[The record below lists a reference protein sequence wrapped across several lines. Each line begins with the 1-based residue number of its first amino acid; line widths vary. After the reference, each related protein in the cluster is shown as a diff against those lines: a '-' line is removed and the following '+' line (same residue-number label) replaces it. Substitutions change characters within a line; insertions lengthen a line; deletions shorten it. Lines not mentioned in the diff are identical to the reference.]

1 MSLRASERRPSAP
14 LLQTAAS
21 ASGTTRPLYSD
32 AIRLRKGVTIT
43 GVTTAPT
50 FVNAGRRSFQ
60 EPFVPRRAP
69 STHAPN
75 GGLNID
81 ALVASAQTSLCIG
94 HDEMEVALKMGEIK
108 QWFKKK
114 GKQAKDKVK
123 KLMGKK
129 GEDEASKK
137 AKEAAARKQ
146 MMDAGIM
153 PRPTEDS
160 DDECADGGTPPCTD
174 PNRTSAG
181 FDEVHAMVQ
190 QHALEVHGIDLA
202 TASASTRLLHTRA
215 AEVLT
220 GMQLRADDDFDTESV
235 MKKAK
240 EAKAWMKAKAK
251 AAKDKVKKMMRKKKD
266 GDESSSEDEDW
277 ERPLSLNEARDAMAA
292 AKKKKTGMA
301 FDEVL
306 HEART
311 MVQQHALE
319 VNGID
324 LDVADKDTRA
334 LHAHMA
340 EAIAHMHVATNGA
353 AWEDD
358 LDVGAPEWWG
368 RHTGWA
374 HEAETG
380 APAWWERKKDQAK
393 AAMAKAKDAMGKAS
407 AKAKEVK
414 NKVANSAVGQM
425 ASKAKEAT
433 SKFAKEKYARFT
445 NENRITKMERY
456 DYGLYISQ
464 NPLTNITI
472 DKKKV
477 SLPVGHEEGSTFN
490 DPRTHDAETT
500 EAFYGLLA
508 TKHKN
513 VMPDKFGSLADG
525 LTFDMKAEDTMKVLS
540 VEKNRE
546 LFVVPQPDAQIDLLA
561 RIDIHQYEGHTN
573 FGDGHVLLKRA
584 IAQGDAQMHAT
595 AANKNRPGVFTY
607 PNGKKLN
614 GAHPLCLGHS
624 MMKPIA
630 DMAANSLA
638 SAAVPMAFLQK
649 VEKELVAS
657 EHRGAEEFTTML
669 REREGEPFVVAVPSK
684 YHKDSDAYAEAFG
697 GNLNTK
703 DLKPVSALLVV
714 PLTAEFVE
722 KNIGAFKHSEDQNF
736 RSIQFAYEKRYP
748 WETLGNRPERKKY
761 ADPGA
766 DVRAEYNAILEEIK
780 GDIQPKDRET
790 YDEAAARTLEE
801 HCNKIGKEMYSSV
814 TGMEK
819 PITWELT
826 EQQFTKDFQVA
837 VFALGLSDGCDP
849 AEETMVCK
857 RAFGEIGTGK
867 VLMIGEHPLLFGDRL
882 SETGAWGGFENPGAA
897 YVSMGKN
904 MPLLNAVSEALNGV
918 HIDLRFLWASMK
930 LAQRCWSMATNARVS
945 KASQSRFRYLI
956 KKPIYRDADQK
967 FDFLGDRPTLKER
980 ARELK
985 DGAKALFKK
994 DQVGIDESA
1003 LGKAFE
1009 TLGLVRVTT
1018 GQQLKL
1024 DEITPEEFEKALQL
1038 AGIDLDSDE
1047 D

>member
-14 LLQTAAS
+14 LLLQTAAN
-21 ASGTTRPLYSD
+21 AGGTTRPLYSD
-32 AIRLRKGVTIT
+32 AIRLRRGVTVT
-43 GVTTAPT
+43 GVTSAPT

-69 STHAPN
+69 STHAAN
-75 GGLNID
+75 GGLDID
-81 ALVASAQTSLCIG
+81 ALVASAQTSLRMG
-94 HDEMEVALKMGEIK
+94 HDEVDVALKMKEIK
-108 QWFKKK
+108 QWFNKKT
-114 GKQAKDKVK
+114 KQAKEKVK
-123 KLMGKK
+123 KMMGKK
-129 GEDEASKK
+129 EEDEATKK
-137 AKEAAARKQ
+137 EKQAAARKQ
-146 MMDAGIM
+146 LADAGIV
-153 PRPTEDS
+153 PDDSS
-160 DDECADGGTPPCTD
+160 DDECADGGKPPCTD
-174 PNRTSAG
+174 PNKISA
-181 FDEVHAMVQ
+181 
-190 QHALEVHGIDLA
+190 
-202 TASASTRLLHTRA
+202 
-215 AEVLT
+215 
-220 GMQLRADDDFDTESV
+220 
-235 MKKAK
+235 
-240 EAKAWMKAKAK
+240 
-251 AAKDKVKKMMRKKKD
+251 
-266 GDESSSEDEDW
+266 
-277 ERPLSLNEARDAMAA
+277 
-292 AKKKKTGMA
+292 A
-301 FDEVL
+301 FEEVL

-319 VNGID
+319 VKGID
-324 LDVADKDTRA
+324 LDVADKDTCA

-340 EAIAHMHVATNGA
+340 EAIAHLHVATNGA

-380 APAWWERKKDQAK
+380 APAWWERKKEQAK
-393 AAMAKAKDAMGKAS
+393 AAMAKAKEAMGKASEKAKEMAGKAS
-407 AKAKEVK
+407 AKAKELK
-414 NKVANSAVGQM
+414 DKVANSAVGQM
-425 ASKAKEAT
+425 ASKAKDAAT
-433 SKFAKEKYARFT
+433 KFAKEKYARFT

-472 DKKKV
+472 DKEQV
-477 SLPVGHEEGSTFN
+477 SLPVGYEEGSKFN
-490 DPRTHDAETT
+490 DPRTHDAETS

-508 TKHKN
+508 TKHKK
-513 VMPDKFGSLADG
+513 VVPDKFGTLADG
-525 LTFDMKAEDTMKVLS
+525 LTFDMKAEDTMKALS

-546 LFVVPQPDAQIDLLA
+546 LFVVPQPDAQADLLS

-595 AANKNRPGVFTY
+595 ASNKNRPGVFTY

-624 MMKPIA
+624 MMMPIA
-630 DMAANSLA
+630 QMGANSLA
-638 SAAVPMAFLQK
+638 SAAVPMAFLKK
-649 VEKELVAS
+649 VEQELVAS

-684 YHKDSDAYAEAFG
+684 YHKESDAYAEAFG
-697 GNLNTK
+697 GNLSTK

-714 PLTAEFVE
+714 PLTEEFVE
-722 KNIGAFKHSEDQNF
+722 KNIGVFKHSEDKNF

-748 WETLGNRPERKKY
+748 WETLGKRDERKKY

-790 YDEAAARTLEE
+790 YDEAVARTLEE

-814 TGMEK
+814 TEMEK

-826 EQQFTKDFQVA
+826 EQQFTNDFQVA

-867 VLMIGEHPLLFGDRL
+867 VLMIGEHPLIFGDRL

-897 YVSMGKN
+897 YVSMGKDK
-904 MPLLNAVSEALNGV
+904 PLHNAVSEALKGV

-1003 LGKAFE
+1003 DALLGQAFE
-1009 TLGLVRVTT
+1009 TLGLVHVTT
-1018 GQQLKL
+1018 GQQLNL